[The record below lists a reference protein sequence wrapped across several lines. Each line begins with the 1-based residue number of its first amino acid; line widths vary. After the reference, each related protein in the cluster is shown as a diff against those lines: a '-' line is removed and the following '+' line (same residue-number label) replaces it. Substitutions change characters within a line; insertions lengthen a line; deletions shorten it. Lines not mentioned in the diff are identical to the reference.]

1 MEESENK
8 VVFFLVSLA
17 TLGIWRFFSVPQG
30 YVCLVTAFGKY
41 IRQVDPGLGS
51 CLSFWGLYQ
60 RPYKLVSVKQQ
71 TRNYPKESVF
81 TGDGVRCAI
90 DVFVVYKIVDPVKA
104 VFEIENYEGAI
115 KSLVQAT
122 LRNECGNLAARQ
134 LLAGRQQLV
143 KKLKETLDTETET
156 WGISVQNVEITEIEM
171 ER

>member
-90 DVFVVYKIVDPVKA
+90 DVFEVYKIVDPVK
-104 VFEIENYEGAI
+104 I
-115 KSLVQAT
+115 
-122 LRNECGNLAARQ
+122 
-134 LLAGRQQLV
+134 GRAHV
-143 KKLKETLDTETET
+143 
-156 WGISVQNVEITEIEM
+156 
-171 ER
+171 